1 MDTTTLLIVLAV
13 ALVAVFLIK
22 KKGGDAPAESA
33 TDAGDSREPEQE
45 VVQQSAPVEEDA
57 DESHADEVDG
67 SGDDAPMPVEEVAP
81 SAFDAGGEE
90 ASEPS
95 EMATPS
101 DEVTPVEEEASSSA
115 FGDEDSGGDASTEG
129 DHQGTPSRDGD
140 PYA

>member
-33 TDAGDSREPEQE
+33 TDAGDSQEPEA
-45 VVQQSAPVEEDA
+45 QQAAPAGEEAGELQA
-57 DESHADEVDG
+57 DVH
-67 SGDDAPMPVEEVAP
+67 DAPDEDAP
-81 SAFDAGGEE
+81 SAFDAGGVEE
-90 ASEPS
+90 SAPS

-101 DEVTPVEEEASSSA
+101 DEAAPVEEEAPSPE
-115 FGDEDSGGDASTEG
+115 FGAEDAGGDGSTE
-129 DHQGTPSRDGD
+129 DDQQDTPSRDGD